1 MKGFYVEDIQH
12 IIYKDTLYYS
22 HNPCI
27 VRLKD
32 KSILFSFR
40 RAPQRKPYSS
50 HIDSETVE
58 FLWHMAIEDLHIGS
72 KVALVR
78 ITVIPGILKMRLL
91 FVLTVN
97 TDPSSIQVEDDTI
110 MTSFYTHT
118 CKLTDKENPGLFTH
132 IHGKRYIVFVR
143 FNV

>member
-58 FLWHMAIEDLHIGS
+58 FL
-72 KVALVR
+72 
-78 ITVIPGILKMRLL
+78 
-91 FVLTVN
+91 
-97 TDPSSIQVEDDTI
+97 
-110 MTSFYTHT
+110 
-118 CKLTDKENPGLFTH
+118 
-132 IHGKRYIVFVR
+132 
-143 FNV
+143 